1 MNVAFEITVIQPL
14 QELKKRNASRWEI
27 QISEGV
33 RQACHFLEELVGVVD
48 IEGVLDEV
56 FSRFCIGK

>member
-1 MNVAFEITVIQPL
+1 LVGEALRALRGSLATVSQLEI
-14 QELKKRNASRWEI
+14 AA
-27 QISEGV
+27 EGV